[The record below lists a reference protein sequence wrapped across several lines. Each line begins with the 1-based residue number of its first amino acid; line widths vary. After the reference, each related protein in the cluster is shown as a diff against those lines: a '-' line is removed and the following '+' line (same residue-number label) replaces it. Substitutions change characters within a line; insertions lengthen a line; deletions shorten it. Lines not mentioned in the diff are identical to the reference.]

1 MEDYSN
7 LIIFL
12 VVLALLGLRLVK
24 GMKERARLRDGRS
37 AVEKSLMLARD
48 QAYKTG
54 QRRNSRDPGG
64 MLWGE
69 QAMKIATENGM
80 RTRVSATV
88 RPEWREVPP
97 VESTREQTEAR
108 AGETETELPKVPSS
122 RPYRLFRDSDDLR
135 KAVIWVEVLRRPVP
149 RKLR

>member
-1 MEDYSN
+1 
-7 LIIFL
+7 
-12 VVLALLGLRLVK
+12 
-24 GMKERARLRDGRS
+24 
-37 AVEKSLMLARD
+37 
-48 QAYKTG
+48 
-54 QRRNSRDPGG
+54 

-88 RPEWREVPP
+88 RSKGREVPP

-108 AGETETELPKVPSS
+108 AGETKTELPKVPSS
-122 RPYRLFRDSDDLR
+122 RPSRLFRDSDDLR
-135 KAVIWVEVLRRPVP
+135 KAVIWVEVLKRPVP

>member
-1 MEDYSN
+1 
-7 LIIFL
+7 
-12 VVLALLGLRLVK
+12 
-24 GMKERARLRDGRS
+24 
-37 AVEKSLMLARD
+37 
-48 QAYKTG
+48 
-54 QRRNSRDPGG
+54 

-88 RPEWREVPP
+88 QPEGREVPP

-108 AGETETELPKVPSS
+108 AGETETELRKAPSS
-122 RPYRLFRDSDDLR
+122 PSRLFQDSDDLR
-135 KAVIWVEVLRRPVP
+135 KAVIWAEVLRRPVP